1 MASIDQ
7 RIGNQRIGHIK
18 GCGTAIVTPFKQDQ
32 SLDEAALRR
41 LVEFQITNGVDFL
54 VACGTTGESVTL
66 TEDEQARV
74 VEITVES
81 AAGRVPVL
89 AGAGGYNTRENIE
102 KTQRYEKLGVTA
114 TLSVTPYYNK
124 PTQEGLYQHFRAI
137 HDATALPIMLYNVPG
152 RTGVNMEPATT
163 ARLAELP
170 RIHSIKEASGNISQ
184 IAEIAALTE
193 SMDFK
198 LFAGDD
204 SVVLPVAALGGIGVV
219 SVASNIAPK
228 QTSDLA
234 HLCLAGD
241 YAAARKLNN
250 QLTPLFKTLFIE
262 SNPGPVKAA
271 LAMAGLIEEVYR
283 LPMIPI
289 SASSRVKLEQALAD
303 AGVLVKAAGHAGD

>member
-1 MASIDQ
+1 MATLEQ
-7 RIGNQRIGHIK
+7 IK

-32 SLDEAALRR
+32 SIDEAALRH

-54 VACGTTGESVTL
+54 IACGTTGESVTL
-66 TEDEQARV
+66 TDEEQARV
-74 VEITVES
+74 VQITIEA

-89 AGAGGYNTRENIE
+89 GGAGGYNTRENIE
-102 KTQRYEKLGVTA
+102 KTHRYEKLGA
-114 TLSVTPYYNK
+114 DAILSVTPYYNK

-152 RTGVNMEPATT
+152 RTSVNMEPATT

-170 RIHSIKEASGNISQ
+170 RIHSVKEASGNISQ
-184 IAEIAALTE
+184 IGEIAALTE
-193 SMDFK
+193 GLDFK

-228 QTSDLA
+228 LTSDLA

-241 YAAARKLNN
+241 YAAARKLYNR
-250 QLTPLFKTLFIE
+250 LTPLFKTLFIE
-262 SNPGPVKAA
+262 SNPIPVKAA
-271 LAMAGLIEEVYR
+271 LGMIGMIEEVYR
-283 LPMIPI
+283 LPMIPMT
-289 SASSRVKLEQALAD
+289 AANRPKLENILLD
-303 AGVLVKAAGHAGD
+303 LGILVKAASQAGN